1 VSLLSLE
8 FNDETNA
15 TKFYVNKLNI
25 FDLINARVSTSDLTN
40 ALTYYALYSETYTKT
55 ISNSLFNG
63 KLNNNTGTIS
73 TSIKNNGGE
82 DVAIF
87 YNTKDVNLKGNVNVF
102 NDLAV
107 YGTTILS
114 NKLKIQCA
122 GGGGNI
128 RAVPAFDN
136 AESSIGFYRY
146 TDMREAEPNSMWVAG
161 QNCWNNQGFS
171 IGTPGRDSCF
181 NIDSSGNVSIPYNL
195 YVSGNLLVN
204 GIIVDNERSL
214 NPFWI
219 CGKVAANGTVLS
231 NSRGKYS
238 YTVNKNGTGS
248 YTISPTNANFSDT
261 NYIVNITCQ
270 VDNGY
275 AHARVGSSS
284 LGLSSF
290 LVAVYVNNSL
300 ADCIFNFSVIYRY

>member
-55 ISNSLFNG
+55 ITNNLFNG

-73 TSIKNNGGE
+73 TSIKNNSSE

-87 YNTKDVNLKGNVNVF
+87 YNTKDVALKGNVNVF
-102 NDLAV
+102 NDLSV
-107 YGTTILS
+107 YGTTVLS
-114 NKLKIQCA
+114 NTLKIQCS
-122 GGGGNI
+122 GGGGNVKV
-128 RAVPAFDN
+128 VPAFDSN
-136 AESSIGFYRY
+136 ESSIGFYRY
-146 TDMREAEPNSMWVAG
+146 TDMRAVDANTMWVAG
-161 QNCWNNQGFS
+161 QSCWNLEGFS
-171 IGTPGRDSCF
+171 IGTPTRDACF
-181 NIDSSGNVSIPYNL
+181 NIDSSGNVTIPYNL

-231 NSRGKYS
+231 DSRGKFAF
-238 YTVNKNGTGS
+238 TVSRSGTGM
-248 YTISPTNANFSDT
+248 YVIRPTNANFSDT
-261 NYIVNITCQ
+261 NYIVSVTCQ
-270 VDNGY
+270 VDGNN
-275 AHARVGSSS
+275 AHARISSS
-284 LGLSSF
+284 SISVSSF
-290 LVAVYVNNSL
+290 LVITYVNNAQS
-300 ADCIFNFSVIYRY
+300 DCIFNFSVIY